1 MAFDFQ
7 KTNIADLLV
16 ITPKLFRDER
26 GYFLES
32 WKQSDFREA
41 GINEE
46 FHQDNHSLSSKGVL
60 RGLHFQKSPEAQGK
74 LVRVITGAVW
84 DVAVDIRKDSQSYGK
99 WYALELT
106 EENHRMFYISPG
118 VIRHA
123 L

>member
-1 MAFDFQ
+1 LAFDFQ

>member
-1 MAFDFQ
+1 LAFDFQ
-7 KTNIADLLV
+7 KTDIADLLV

>member
-7 KTNIADLLV
+7 KTDIADLLV